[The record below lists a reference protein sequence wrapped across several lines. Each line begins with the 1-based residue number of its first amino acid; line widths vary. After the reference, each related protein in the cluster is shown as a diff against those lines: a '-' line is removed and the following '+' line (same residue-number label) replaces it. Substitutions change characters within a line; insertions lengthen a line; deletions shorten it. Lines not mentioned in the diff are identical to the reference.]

1 MSAAIVVLT
10 EDIAGEPLDELA
22 RELPLRREPD
32 AWRDGARLRAALA
45 GAAAVVVRNRTP
57 VDRGLL
63 EACPELRIVARVGV
77 GLDNIDVDAADH
89 LGVVVSAPLGA
100 NAVSV
105 AEHALGLALALAR
118 RIVRSTTTA
127 GRAAGRARRGASCPG
142 ARGACS
148 ARARPAAPAPAWRAA
163 SG

>member
-89 LGVVVSAPLGA
+89 LGVVVLSLI
-100 NAVSV
+100 
-105 AEHALGLALALAR
+105 H
-118 RIVRSTTTA
+118 I
-127 GRAAGRARRGASCPG
+127 
-142 ARGACS
+142 
-148 ARARPAAPAPAWRAA
+148 
-163 SG
+163 